1 MPMHGDL
8 KSTWRPSPPPVC
20 RDDCSICQGTGWE
33 LVSDPDISMAR
44 PCSCRT
50 LGRLIR
56 MRDRVHIPRRYE
68 HCALDSYTP
77 FNFSQTRALAET
89 RKLVA
94 RYPAPG
100 RDLFFAG
107 GPGVG
112 KTHLATAAIRE
123 LMPRLPEDALFVDF
137 LDIVRSGGPATPGA
151 GLGRDEWDRL
161 GSCPLLVLDNLG
173 VAQPTRESVD
183 LVVRL
188 LRERWRLRRPTMYTG
203 DRVRLGALTSGVFG
217 DACSPTQAFLM
228 ALPATF
234 LLTFLAQVKFVS
246 IVGEDY
252 RKKNSAI
259 PELF

>member
-1 MPMHGDL
+1 MHGNL

-20 RDDCSICQGTGWE
+20 RDDCAICQGTGWE
-33 LVSDPDISMAR
+33 LVSDPGISVAR
-44 PCSCRT
+44 PCSCRA
-50 LGRLIR
+50 LGRMIR
-56 MRDRVHIPRRYE
+56 MRDRVHIPQRYE

-123 LMPRLPEDALFVDF
+123 LMPRLAEDSLFVDF
-137 LDIVRSGGPATPGA
+137 LDIVRSNGPPMPGIE
-151 GLGRDEWDRL
+151 LGREDWLRL
-161 GSCPLLVLDNLG
+161 GRCPILVLDNFG
-173 VAQPTRESVD
+173 VAAPTTEGID
-183 LVVRL
+183 LVIRL
-188 LRERWRLRRPTMYTG
+188 LRGRWRLRRQTIYTG
-203 DRVRLGALTSGVFG
+203 ERVRLGALTAGTNG
-217 DACSPTQAFLM
+217 DACSLTQAYLL
-228 ALPATF
+228 ALPPAF
-234 LLTFLAQVKFVS
+234 LLTFLAQVKFLS
-246 IVGEDY
+246 LVGEDY
-252 RKKNSAI
+252 RKKGSPV